1 MKRCRERREIGDSE
15 ASCSPPTRHADA
27 LVHTAVCLGC
37 MRRILSWSHVHIAA
51 RCFREN
57 AAAALERARLSFMFP
72 FCVLLRFLS
81 SGPCVCLC
89 VWLAAC
95 VWLGRGAHGC
105 TCPMS
110 VAVARASCALALFK
124 DIIHHYLSRVILLFY
139 LEDARDARS
148 PIRST

>member
-72 FCVLLRFLS
+72 FCVLLLGS
-81 SGPCVCLC
+81 SLQVPRLTFVDPCVRLC

-124 DIIHHYLSRVILLFY
+124 GIIHHYLSRVILLFY
-139 LEDARDARS
+139 L
-148 PIRST
+148 